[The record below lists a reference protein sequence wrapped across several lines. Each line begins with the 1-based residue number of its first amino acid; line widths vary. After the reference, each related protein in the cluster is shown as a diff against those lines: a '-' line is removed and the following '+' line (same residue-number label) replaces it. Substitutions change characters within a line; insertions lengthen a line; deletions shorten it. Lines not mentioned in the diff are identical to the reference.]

1 MLILDISVP
10 TSVIVSVIGG
20 LVLLIGVLVSIL
32 HNDLKMSINS
42 QSVELK
48 KAIDSIHAD
57 LAPLKVEVAVH
68 KERIEK
74 VEQKVDTI
82 WERQLNDNRDIQRL
96 QIKTAHIKAS

>member
-1 MLILDISVP
+1 
-10 TSVIVSVIGG
+10 
-20 LVLLIGVLVSIL
+20 
-32 HNDLKMSINS
+32 MSINS

-57 LAPLKVEVAVH
+57 LALLKVEVAVH

-82 WERQLNDNRDIQRL
+82 WERQLNDNRDIQKL
-96 QIKTAHIKAS
+96 QIKTSHLKAS